1 MRCLNPACETFIPEY
16 SEADGCTVCASCCT
30 VVEENAI
37 VSSVEFNES
46 SGGGSAT
53 VVGTYVGAKCTK
65 VRNGVRSEKWVVQ
78 DKQVTGHGICHF
90 RTNEMVIEIERRV
103 VRGIGH

>member
-1 MRCLNPACETFIPEY
+1 MAAMRCLNPACDNFIPEY
-16 SEADGCTVCASCCT
+16 SEPDGCTVCANCCT

-53 VVGTYVGAKCTK
+53 VVGTYVGANCTK
-65 VRNGVRSEKWVVQ
+65 VKSIAVRCGYVSIL
-78 DKQVTGHGICHF
+78 GAF
-90 RTNEMVIEIERRV
+90 FY
-103 VRGIGH
+103 